1 MTATVVM
8 GVRQLFPDK
17 EFDTKI
23 PFITGNLM
31 VPFNVSF
38 RLSWLPWRSFR
49 NYTLFATTLYASLL
63 NFQAHITTCDF
74 HLLSIAPGFT
84 SDS

>member
-38 RLSWLPWRSFR
+38 RLS
-49 NYTLFATTLYASLL
+49 
-63 NFQAHITTCDF
+63 
-74 HLLSIAPGFT
+74 
-84 SDS
+84 